1 MEAGE
6 IEFRARRMSDGR
18 LQFEIESW
26 ARSGDRAIYL
36 LYARLGVSRE
46 LQLHML
52 AHFLER
58 VAQTAGAQCATR

>member
-18 LQFEIESW
+18 LQFESW